1 MAKGQSTEQERTQ
14 NLRDV
19 QGSRPSQAKGKVML
33 GVTPRPGSNGK
44 DEIVKREIIRVLGN
58 DRRLALVG
66 DNGAEFLMSMGLTVT
81 DAADR
86 AQLLVL
92 SLPWTMTTR
101 RRGSLPN

>member
-19 QGSRPSQAKGKVML
+19 QGSRPSQAKEKVIL
-33 GVTPRPGSNGK
+33 GVTPRPGSNGQ

-66 DNGAEFLMSMGLTVT
+66 DLGADFLMSMGMTVT
-81 DAADR
+81 DAAER

-92 SLPWTMTTR
+92 SLPWAVVR
-101 RRGSLPN
+101 RR